1 MPRIPTQ
8 PSRGSGSSPR
18 HHPACSEATRGLSRP
33 ASVRRPDAPALRCAR
48 RMTPCSSAMPLAR
61 PGMRRPSELAP
72 DRRPASS
79 RAAVIIGSFRPR
91 RLQSRAATSSPE
103 PGLFAKLT
111 RLSTLLSSPSR
122 PDAWQPPRRGPPQSD
137 QRRLIT
143 TAVRLQPERPE
154 ASRLITGPDT
164 PGARASR
171 RSCVARVVAENRWS
185 AGPDRPPRGRLL
197 YTATALDEHD
207 PTNPS
212 TRECSARSAR
222 GRHRTSFAPRGRTFH
237 VEQSSAARWPAPRRF
252 DAVIGGPGV
261 AIAAA
266 AVISTG
272 RLHDPALAGF
282 LLHVSL
288 SSPPL

>member
-1 MPRIPTQ
+1 MGGSLKAPERAIHQTHDLALPSPSPPLGVPQRRAPRPDPLLTAPSQRHCRRPTPTMPRIPTQ

-212 TRECSARSAR
+212 TREC
-222 GRHRTSFAPRGRTFH
+222 
-237 VEQSSAARWPAPRRF
+237 
-252 DAVIGGPGV
+252 
-261 AIAAA
+261 
-266 AVISTG
+266 
-272 RLHDPALAGF
+272 
-282 LLHVSL
+282 
-288 SSPPL
+288 